1 MTVSNGGFSVILAA
15 GRGTRMG
22 AESIPKVCMQVA
34 GVPFILRC
42 LQAYQEAGVANHVV
56 VIGTGGEEVVRT
68 VDTRV
73 PGVVFAVQP
82 TPLGTGHAARCG
94 TECLAAAGY
103 EGAILLAMG
112 DRWLAPEV
120 VRRMLDTFEHSGSDL
135 TLLVG
140 DKEEHPSCGRLFEDS
155 EGRPV
160 AIVETSDI
168 RLSRLVAELSDRTAE
183 GGPWPAGDL
192 RALVSQRFPQENKA
206 RAACGAL
213 YELVQGETEL
223 TAEALAAALNPLR
236 ERTTLRW
243 EEAGEHR
250 EIPMAEV
257 EDKARWASLGT
268 YLFRAP
274 ALYNALQGLN
284 RDNAQGE
291 EYLTD
296 AVKLLS
302 AARAVEEH
310 PQYTLTIAAVES
322 PDETLTFN
330 TPEELAE
337 VQRRLRIISP
347 SDLQLVERPELLH
360 AASLR
365 SVADWHTLFS
375 LNLSPVQSFMNE
387 TYGPD
392 LDLQEARRSAYLR
405 ALECYAHHHGMGE
418 QVFVVRSP
426 GRLNLLGRHI
436 DHRGGFT
443 NVVAIS
449 EEVVMVCGPRDD
461 DLICLHNTN
470 GDEFRDDRF
479 SIAEEA
485 AALGQGD
492 WYTAINNAQAL
503 ATASQGRWGNY
514 FRAAALRLQ
523 AAFPETPLEGLNL
536 VAHGTIPMG
545 AGLSSSS
552 ALVVG
557 ASEALIAR
565 NRLPVHAH
573 MLVDLCGE
581 GEWFVGTRG
590 GSGDHAA
597 IKFGRRGQVV
607 RFSFLPFRVCAAA
620 PFVPGHVVVVCNSGV
635 QAKKSENARE
645 IFNSRVLG
653 YVVGEI
659 LFKRLYPEYSDRVQ
673 RLRDVTCE
681 NLGISLEELY
691 RLLKGIPEEISATEL
706 LETYGPF
713 SEEEH
718 ARLEAILVTLPRR
731 DAPLAVRGVMLFG
744 LAECERSAKCLEHLV
759 AQDAQGLGELWYISQ
774 DGDRVVQ
781 HDEELAPSAWTYT
794 VDDAYLDSLIEGLRS
809 GDPEQVAGAQLHRQ
823 PGRYACST
831 PEIDKIVDLARKV
844 PEVKGAQMA
853 GAGLG
858 GCVMILV
865 EASAAEGLIHILGEH
880 GWVASPYEFV
890 DGAGLV
896 VL

>member
-1 MTVSNGGFSVILAA
+1 
-15 GRGTRMG
+15 MG
-22 AESIPKVCMQVA
+22 ADSLPKVCMQVG

-42 LQAYQEAGVANHVV
+42 LQAYQEAGITNHIV
-56 VIGTGGEEVVRT
+56 VIGAGGHEVVRT
-68 VDTRV
+68 VDGRV
-73 PGVVFAVQP
+73 PSVLYAVQP

-94 TECLAAAGY
+94 TRSLAAAGY

-112 DRWLAPEV
+112 DRWLAPDV
-120 VRRMLDTFEHSGSDL
+120 VRRMLTTFEQTGSDL
-135 TLLVG
+135 TVLVG
-140 DKEEHPSCGRLFEDS
+140 RKEEHPSCGRLLEDT
-155 EGRPV
+155 EGQPV
-160 AIVETSDI
+160 AVVETTDI
-168 RLSRLVAELSDRTAE
+168 NLSRLVEELARLVAQGGSWLAEE
-183 GGPWPAGDL
+183 L
-192 RALVSQRFPQENKA
+192 RARVYECFPQESKA
-206 RAACGAL
+206 RSACGSL
-213 YELVQGETEL
+213 YDLVQGQGDISAAVL
-223 TAEALAAALNPLR
+223 AEALAPLR
-236 ERTTLRW
+236 ARTTLRW
-243 EEAGEHR
+243 EDAEGPHEL
-250 EIPMAEV
+250 PMAEV
-257 EDKARWASLGT
+257 EKRARWASLGT

-274 ALYNALQGLN
+274 VLFAVLQRLN

-296 AVKLLS
+296 AVRLL
-302 AARAVEEH
+302 AASREGGGPA
-310 PQYTLTIAAVES
+310 PYTRTLTAVES

-360 AASLR
+360 AGNLR
-365 SVADWHTLFS
+365 TVADWYTLFS
-375 LNLSPVQSFMNE
+375 LSPSAVQNFMSE

-392 LDLQEARRSAYLR
+392 PGLQRARKNAYLQ
-405 ALECYAHHHGMGE
+405 ALECYARHHGMNDR
-418 QVFVVRSP
+418 VFIVRSP

-449 EEVVMVCGPRDD
+449 EEVVMVCGLRED
-461 DLICLHNTN
+461 DLICLHNSN
-470 GDEFRDDRF
+470 EKEFPDDCF

-485 AALGQGD
+485 AAFGRGD
-492 WYTAINNAQAL
+492 WRTALNNAQAL
-503 ATASQGRWGNY
+503 ASASQGRWSNY

-523 AAFPETPLEGLNL
+523 AAFPETPLQGLNL
-536 VAHGTIPMG
+536 AAHGTIPMG

-581 GEWFVGTRG
+581 GEWYVGTRG

-607 RFSFLPFRVCAAA
+607 QFSFLPFRVCAAA
-620 PFVPGHVVVVCNSGV
+620 PFLPGHVVVVCNSGI

-645 IFNSRVLG
+645 VFNSRVLG

-659 LFKRLYPEYSDRVQ
+659 LFKRLYPECAGAVQ
-673 RLRDVTCE
+673 RLRDITCE
-681 NLGISLEELY
+681 KLGVPLDELY
-691 RLLKGIPEEISATEL
+691 RMLKGIPEKISVTEVI
-706 LETYGPF
+706 ETYGPLN
-713 SEEEH
+713 EEEQ
-718 ARLEAILVTLPRR
+718 ARVEAVLATLSNR
-731 DAPLAVRGVMLFG
+731 DAPLAVRGIMLFG
-744 LAECERSAKCLEHLV
+744 LAECERSARCLEYLIS
-759 AQDAQGLGELWYISQ
+759 QDAQGLGELWYISH
-774 DGDRVVQ
+774 DGDRVTE
-781 HDEELAPSAWTYT
+781 HDERGRPRTWNYA
-794 VDDAYLDSLIEGLRS
+794 VNDAYLDKLIAALHS
-809 GDPEQVAGAQLHRQ
+809 GDPERVAEAQLYRQ
-823 PGRYACST
+823 PGSYACST
-831 PEIDKIVDLARKV
+831 PEIDRIVDLARRV
-844 PEVKGAQMA
+844 QGVKGAQMA

-865 EASAAEGLIHILGEH
+865 ETEAAERLIETLAAHGWAASA
-880 GWVASPYEFV
+880 YEFV